1 MMGWA
6 ILVINFAIASIQL
19 NGFKLGPIV
28 NAFLINIYLLK
39 FFHWETGYLNTLNI
53 TLDRAGYYLWS
64 CLNWV
69 QVRLLLEHFLS
80 QYLRFHVFYTFSSY
94 FLVAQP
100 TKVSN
105 PGAFAFSL
113 SF

>member
-19 NGFKLGPIV
+19 NGSKLGPIV
-28 NAFLINIYLLK
+28 NAFLINIYLPK
-39 FFHWETGYLNTLNI
+39 FFHWETGYFNTLNI
-53 TLDRAGYYLWS
+53 TLDRTGYYLRWG
-64 CLNWV
+64 CPTWV

-94 FLVAQP
+94 FLVAHP
-100 TKVSN
+100 TKVS
-105 PGAFAFSL
+105 FSL